1 MGYASQ
7 HYSVPVPSQDK
18 WGRLWQKG
26 HLAQKWGNDGGGGT
40 DSPDGAASRRTVHA
54 SASVIFH
61 CTIRSRRWR
70 AIMEEVDKGCSEFCI
85 TVGTVTRTAS
95 ILIHSRLQELA
106 VSLSRLSSRL
116 WLYAGLIG
124 FNHPCWLKA
133 NFVVCAKSFFFF
145 SQV

>member
-1 MGYASQ
+1 MQASIILCLFQARINGEGYGRKGIWHKNGVMMGVGAPIVQ
-7 HYSVPVPSQDK
+7 M
-18 WGRLWQKG
+18 GRCP
-26 HLAQKWGNDGGGGT
+26 A
-40 DSPDGAASRRTVHA
+40 VHA

-106 VSLSRLSSRL
+106 VNLSRLSSRL

-133 NFVVCAKSFFFF
+133 NLAVCAESFFFF
-145 SQV
+145 LTGVSG